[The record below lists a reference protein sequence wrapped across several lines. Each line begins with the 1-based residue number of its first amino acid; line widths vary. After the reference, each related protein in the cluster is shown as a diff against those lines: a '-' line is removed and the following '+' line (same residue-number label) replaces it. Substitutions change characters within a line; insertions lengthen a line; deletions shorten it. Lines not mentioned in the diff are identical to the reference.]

1 MSFTPQCHPHWFS
14 FAPHAVTLRTAL
26 GCLSLP
32 TFITPLPSSSPLFSF
47 SLCLWQ
53 QHFSAESLHQPVP
66 GAAGMPGAF
75 PGLTIPVDI
84 PPFHFQSR
92 RVSMDWRRF
101 SAINVERVAQEVDVA
116 TLQEHIT
123 SITFCN
129 LDGERCPHCGQ
140 PADPILLKVLR
151 MAQLSIEYLLHCQE
165 RLGTSLATHTQRLQ
179 AAHAELAYTQQQ
191 AAEQEVQLRGV
202 KEENRRWK
210 KLIAMQQ
217 LLLQAGP
224 NTYCKCHLCDKAFMN
239 DSFLQAHVQRR
250 HAEVTKVERQKTK
263 QVEQMEHEV
272 EELKAELRETQQQ
285 LEVEREAEKMR
296 REKEMER
303 ARQREEDGRRDL
315 ERWKEEERM
324 KLHEEIDGLRQLF
337 LTAFKDLASR
347 SSAVEG
353 KLQELQAREV
363 AESNLGTLQDDDTEE
378 ARWQAPSR
386 AELQGKRE
394 RVSVQ
399 RAEWRQA
406 LKDPWRKN
414 QAQKLQKENKTLH
427 AAPSQDQWAF
437 LDHVH
442 QQMDVLSTHLGE
454 QPKVLKSQEK
464 KINLVSASKPEV
476 TWEVT
481 KAVADEESSD
491 RKEATLSG
499 KQRLLEALWRNPDLL
514 KQFRPILEEVLEE
527 KLESMG
533 VKRVAKGI
541 STRTYKSLQA
551 LVRLQQQQKAEKFPG
566 LLHLRNELVQ
576 AVMGKVRQCKKPSSA
591 LPRQLSII
599 PAQSPKN
606 PRSLWGSQPV
616 TTPAAVEPEA
626 SVIPQPAPR
635 SRSRSTHSPPRTR
648 RGTLRTSKAISPHQG
663 LVPRQNSEVMLRGKQ
678 PALSPVR
685 LSPKQEPAL
694 SAVVLGDETDSD
706 RSDLDSL
713 EETAGSGTATS
724 TMVRLLERRLD
735 AMAQRQP
742 GRVKLFPALSS
753 ASPQTRQPTKKIQFA
768 GDNSDLETSSPQD
781 LAEPPLMLRGPPRSP
796 EPWGAGLRGDM
807 CW

>member
-1 MSFTPQCHPHWFS
+1 
-14 FAPHAVTLRTAL
+14 
-26 GCLSLP
+26 
-32 TFITPLPSSSPLFSF
+32 
-47 SLCLWQ
+47 
-53 QHFSAESLHQPVP
+53 
-66 GAAGMPGAF
+66 MPGAF

-84 PPFHFQSR
+84 PPFHFQTR
-92 RVSMDWRRF
+92 RVSVDWRRF
-101 SAINVERVAQEVDVA
+101 SAIDVERVAREVDVA
-116 TLQEHIT
+116 ALQEHIT
-123 SITFCN
+123 GVTFCD

-140 PADPILLKVLR
+140 PADPVLLKVLR

-165 RLGTSLATHTQRLQ
+165 RLGTSLATHARRLQ

-202 KEENRRWK
+202 QEENRRWK

-224 NTYCKCHLCDKAFMN
+224 HTYCKCHLCDKAFMN
-239 DSFLQAHVQRR
+239 DSFLQAHMQRR
-250 HAEVTKVERQKTK
+250 HAEVTEAERQKTK
-263 QVEQMEHEV
+263 QVQQMEHEV
-272 EELKAELRETQQQ
+272 EELKVKLQETQQQ

-296 REKEMER
+296 REQEMER
-303 ARQREEDGRRDL
+303 ARQREEEGRRDL
-315 ERWKEEERM
+315 ERWKEERT

-347 SSAVEG
+347 SSAVER
-353 KLQELQAREV
+353 KLQELQASEV

-378 ARWQAPSR
+378 AQRWAPVR
-386 AELQGKRE
+386 AELRGKQE
-394 RVSVQ
+394 TVSV
-399 RAEWRQA
+399 
-406 LKDPWRKN
+406 
-414 QAQKLQKENKTLH
+414 QKENKTLH
-427 AAPSQDQWAF
+427 VTLSQDQWAF

-442 QQMDVLSTHLGE
+442 QQMDALSTHLGE
-454 QPKVLKSQEK
+454 QPRVLKSQEK
-464 KINLVSASKPEV
+464 AINLVSASKPEV
-476 TWEVT
+476 TQEVT

-499 KQRLLEALWRNPDLL
+499 KQRLLEALRRNPDLL

-533 VKRVAKGI
+533 VRRVVKGI

-566 LLHLRNELVQ
+566 LLHLRDELVQ
-576 AVMGKVRQCKKPSSA
+576 AVMGKVRRCKKPSSA

-606 PRSLWGSQPV
+606 PRSLHGSQPMAM
-616 TTPAAVEPEA
+616 PAAVEPEA

-635 SRSRSTHSPPRTR
+635 SRSRSTHSTTRTPW
-648 RGTLRTSKAISPHQG
+648 GTLRTSKAISPHQG
-663 LVPRQNSEVMLRGKQ
+663 LVPWQNSEVMLGGKQ
-678 PALSPVR
+678 PTLALVR

-694 SAVVLGDETDSD
+694 PAVVLGEETDSN
-706 RSDLDSL
+706 RPDLDSL

-735 AMAQRQP
+735 AMTQRQP
-742 GRVKLFPALSS
+742 GRPKLFPAVSS
-753 ASPQTRQPTKKIQFA
+753 ASPQTSQPTKKIQFA
-768 GDNSDLETSSPQD
+768 GDNSDLETSSLQD

-796 EPWGAGLRGDM
+796 EPWGAELRGHT

>member
-1 MSFTPQCHPHWFS
+1 M
-14 FAPHAVTLRTAL
+14 
-26 GCLSLP
+26 
-32 TFITPLPSSSPLFSF
+32 
-47 SLCLWQ
+47 
-53 QHFSAESLHQPVP
+53 HFSADSLHQPVP

-84 PPFHFQSR
+84 PPFHFQTR
-92 RVSMDWRRF
+92 RVSVDWRCF
-101 SAINVERVAQEVDVA
+101 SAIDVERVAREVDVA
-116 TLQEHIT
+116 ALQEHIT
-123 SITFCN
+123 GVTFCD

-140 PADPILLKVLR
+140 PVDPILLKVLR

-165 RLGTSLATHTQRLQ
+165 RLGTSLATHARRLQ

-191 AAEQEVQLRGV
+191 VAEQEVQLRGV

-224 NTYCKCHLCDKAFMN
+224 HTYCKCYLCDKAFMN
-239 DSFLQAHVQRR
+239 DSFLQAHIQRR
-250 HAEVTKVERQKTK
+250 HAEVTKAERQKTK
-263 QVEQMEHEV
+263 QVKQMEHEV
-272 EELKAELRETQQQ
+272 EELKVKLQEAQQQ

-296 REKEMER
+296 REQEMER
-303 ARQREEDGRRDL
+303 ARQREEEGRRDL
-315 ERWKEEERM
+315 ERWKEERT

-378 ARWQAPSR
+378 ARWWAPVR
-386 AELQGKRE
+386 AELQGKQE
-394 RVSVQ
+394 RVSVP

-406 LKDPWRKN
+406 LKDLWRKN
-414 QAQKLQKENKTLH
+414 HTQELQ
-427 AAPSQDQWAF
+427 
-437 LDHVH
+437 
-442 QQMDVLSTHLGE
+442 
-454 QPKVLKSQEK
+454 
-464 KINLVSASKPEV
+464 INLVSASKPEV
-476 TWEVT
+476 TREVT

-499 KQRLLEALWRNPDLL
+499 KQRLLEALQRNPDLL

-533 VKRVAKGI
+533 VKRVVKGI
-541 STRTYKSLQA
+541 STQTYKSLQA
-551 LVRLQQQQKAEKFPG
+551 MVRLQQQQKAEKFPG
-566 LLHLRNELVQ
+566 LLHLRDELFQ
-576 AVMGKVRQCKKPSSA
+576 AVMGKVRRCKKPSSA

-606 PRSLWGSQPV
+606 PRSLHGSQPMAM
-616 TTPAAVEPEA
+616 PAAVEPEA
-626 SVIPQPAPR
+626 SVILQPAPR
-635 SRSRSTHSPPRTR
+635 SRSRSTHNTTRTIS
-648 RGTLRTSKAISPHQG
+648 GTLQTSKAINPHQG
-663 LVPRQNSEVMLRGKQ
+663 LVPRQNSEVMLGGKQ
-678 PALSPVR
+678 PTLAPVR

-694 SAVVLGDETDSD
+694 PAVVLGEETDSN
-706 RSDLDSL
+706 RPDLDSL

-735 AMAQRQP
+735 AMTQRQP
-742 GRVKLFPALSS
+742 GRLKLFPAVSS
-753 ASPQTRQPTKKIQFA
+753 ASPQTSQPTKKIQFA
-768 GDNSDLETSSPQD
+768 GDNSDLETSSVQD

-796 EPWGAGLRGDM
+796 EPWGAELRGHT

>member
-1 MSFTPQCHPHWFS
+1 
-14 FAPHAVTLRTAL
+14 
-26 GCLSLP
+26 
-32 TFITPLPSSSPLFSF
+32 
-47 SLCLWQ
+47 
-53 QHFSAESLHQPVP
+53 
-66 GAAGMPGAF
+66 MPGAF

-92 RVSMDWRRF
+92 RVSVDWRRF
-101 SAINVERVAQEVDVA
+101 SAIDVERVAQEVDVA

-123 SITFCN
+123 SVTFCN

-165 RLGTSLATHTQRLQ
+165 RLGTSLAMHTQRLQ

-210 KLIAMQQ
+210 KVIAMQQ

-239 DSFLQAHVQRR
+239 DSFLQAHMQRR
-250 HAEVTKVERQKTK
+250 HAEVTEAERQKTK

-296 REKEMER
+296 REQEMER
-303 ARQREEDGRRDL
+303 ARQREEEGRRDL

-337 LTAFKDLASR
+337 VAAFKDLASR

-363 AESNLGTLQDDDTEE
+363 AESNLGTLQDDDTKE
-378 ARWQAPSR
+378 AQWQAPSW
-386 AELQGKRE
+386 AELRGKQERE
-394 RVSVQ
+394 SVQ
-399 RAEWRQA
+399 VSI
-406 LKDPWRKN
+406 
-414 QAQKLQKENKTLH
+414 
-427 AAPSQDQWAF
+427 AAPFFPA
-437 LDHVH
+437 
-442 QQMDVLSTHLGE
+442 
-454 QPKVLKSQEK
+454 
-464 KINLVSASKPEV
+464 V
-476 TWEVT
+476 TREVT
-481 KAVADEESSD
+481 KAVADGESSD

-566 LLHLRNELVQ
+566 LLHLRDELVQ

-599 PAQSPKN
+599 P
-606 PRSLWGSQPV
+606 
-616 TTPAAVEPEA
+616 
-626 SVIPQPAPR
+626 
-635 SRSRSTHSPPRTR
+635 
-648 RGTLRTSKAISPHQG
+648 
-663 LVPRQNSEVMLRGKQ
+663 
-678 PALSPVR
+678 
-685 LSPKQEPAL
+685 
-694 SAVVLGDETDSD
+694 
-706 RSDLDSL
+706 
-713 EETAGSGTATS
+713 GTATS
-724 TMVRLLERRLD
+724 TMVRVLERRLD

-753 ASPQTRQPTKKIQFA
+753 ASPQTSQPTKKIQFA

-796 EPWGAGLRGDM
+796 EPWGAGLRGDT